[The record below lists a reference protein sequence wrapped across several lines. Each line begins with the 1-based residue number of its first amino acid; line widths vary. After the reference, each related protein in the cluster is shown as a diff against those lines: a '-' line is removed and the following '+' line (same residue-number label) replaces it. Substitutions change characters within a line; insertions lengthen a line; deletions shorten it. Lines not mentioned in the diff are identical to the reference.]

1 MDSKAIALNVMDLPF
16 AKDLSELVIGR
27 FQTDLIESAE
37 KNWCPEQVKMLKA
50 LIDSVCTGIPYA
62 EAYEEGDKNND

>member
-37 KNWCPEQVKMLKA
+37 KNWCP
-50 LIDSVCTGIPYA
+50 
-62 EAYEEGDKNND
+62 